1 MKKVI
6 FLNISICIASILF
19 AQPRKVYCEIH
30 QATKGMG
37 LTTKTNIVVNFGQ
50 VNKFTSNHKLV
61 DESGKPISFESMVDA
76 LNYMAAQG
84 WDFVQAYNM
93 GNNATAFILSKELQ
107 EGETIELTTKSQS
120 KQQKRDA
127 KDETQE

>member
-6 FLNISICIASILF
+6 FLIIAICSASILF

-37 LTTKTNIVVNFGQ
+37 LTTKTNI
-50 VNKFTSNHKLV
+50 V